1 MKKTKKEYA
10 AWTRKAGSND
20 QFITQFIDAYSKK
33 EAKRLIEEGGRE
45 IQKDSQGVYLRK

>member
-1 MKKTKKEYA
+1 MKSSKKQFA

-20 QFITQFIDAYSKK
+20 QFVTQFIDATSKK

-45 IQKDSQGVYLRK
+45 IQKDSQGVYLR